1 MYSID
6 TLYQSNYEIK
16 KSNFL
21 AFLCPINQFEAL
33 HVNLKKEHPKANHIV
48 WALRELNEYRQIVE
62 NSSDDGEPKG
72 TSGPPILN
80 VMRGEELIDCAILVV
95 RYFGGIKLGTGG
107 LVRAYGTSAKEVIKN
122 ASLILYEEKEEVKF
136 YTPFALLARFEHY
149 FSHLNIGE
157 IQKEFNESG
166 ALWQTLMSDEQKK
179 SFEDFSSTF
188 VMEGFTFL

>member
-21 AFLCPINQFEAL
+21 AFLCTINQFEAL